1 MAKLRLKAA
10 VTLLVLSCA
19 AAQAQIG
26 NGNGS
31 GNTTTAIAQIRNTN
45 RNTATASPT
54 VINTTVSSRHS
65 TRQAPSIVAPGL
77 AAAGVEACLGSA
89 SVGGSGAGFGL
100 TIGSTLVDR
109 GCELRLYSRALHAM
123 GYKRAATEL
132 LCNDPD
138 VARALAADGYI
149 CPTPVVAEGGFA
161 PFTLFG
167 RQ

>member
-1 MAKLRLKAA
+1 M
-10 VTLLVLSCA
+10 
-19 AAQAQIG
+19 
-26 NGNGS
+26 
-31 GNTTTAIAQIRNTN
+31 
-45 RNTATASPT
+45 
-54 VINTTVSSRHS
+54 
-65 TRQAPSIVAPGL
+65 APGL
-77 AAAGVEACLGSA
+77 AAAGIEACLGSA

-109 GCELRLYSRALHAM
+109 GCELRLYSRALYAM

-138 VARALAADGYI
+138 VARALAEDGYI
-149 CPTPVVAEGGFA
+149 CPTPVMAEAGSA